1 MQENISIS
9 LQQQIFKIPFNS
21 PNSMR
26 YFFFLFFT
34 LFYAVHPS
42 QAQRLATLEVEL
54 TESPSF
60 GFPVSVQ
67 LDQIAHLADSA
78 LQLLERVDGWLA
90 PISFQIHRQ
99 GSDRDLYWMIT
110 PSSTA
115 ASKRIFELHQKQG
128 TNSTSLLGIAMDERA
143 IYIRRGAQDLWQY
156 NHAVAY
162 PPAGVDSAYARSGFV
177 HPMWSPSGKALT
189 RIQPPDH
196 YHHYGLWNPWTSAEF
211 EGQVIDFWNLKEKQ
225 GTVRYANTI
234 EKIQGP
240 VFAGYKVLHEHVVLK
255 GEAPKVAMVET
266 QGTSIFASPE
276 EENVYLADITISLNA
291 ATDSPVLLK
300 EYRYGSLG
308 WRTTEKWD
316 RYNSEVITS
325 TGKNRAEA
333 DGSLATWC
341 IVQGEI
347 DDAYAGVIMMSSPT
361 NYNHP
366 EPLRIWPENMYDR
379 GDMYANFAPT
389 KNTDWEIEPGKNY
402 VLNYRFLV
410 CDRKLT
416 AEEAENA
423 WQNFANP
430 PKVTIILD

>member
-1 MQENISIS
+1 MKY
-9 LQQQIFKIPFNS
+9 IFFIFQLLVIMPAGNS
-21 PNSMR
+21 
-26 YFFFLFFT
+26 
-34 LFYAVHPS
+34 VWG
-42 QAQRLATLEVEL
+42 QRLATLEIEL
-54 TESPSF
+54 EESPKF
-60 GFPVSVQ
+60 AFPVSIA
-67 LDQIAHLADSA
+67 LDQITQLADSSV
-78 LQLLERVDGWLA
+78 QLMEVVQGQA
-90 PISFQIHRQ
+90 KPIPFQIHNQ
-99 GSDRDLYWMIT
+99 GGRKLYWMIS
-110 PSSTA
+110 PSGNREY
-115 ASKRIFELHQKQG
+115 KRVFELHI
-128 TNSTSLLGIAMDERA
+128 NSNIRHSPVLAIAMDKAA
-143 IYIRRGAQDLWQY
+143 IYIRRNGKDLWQY
-156 NHAVAY
+156 NHAIAY

-177 HPMWSPSGKALT
+177 HPMWSPTGKALT

-211 EGQVIDFWNLKEKQ
+211 EGETIDFWNLKEKQ
-225 GTVRYANTI
+225 GTVRYANTQ

-255 GEAPKVAMVET
+255 GIEVPKVALVET
-266 QGTSIFASPE
+266 QGTNIFSTPE
-276 EENVYLADITISLNA
+276 ADSYYLADISISLNA
-291 ATDSPVLLK
+291 ATDKPVLLK

-325 TGKNRAEA
+325 EGKNRVEA

-341 IVQGEI
+341 IVQGSI
-347 DDAYAGVIMMSSPT
+347 DDDYAAVVMMSSPT

-389 KNTDWEIEPGKNY
+389 KNKDWNLEPGKNY

-410 CDRKLT
+410 SSKKLT

-423 WQNFANP
+423 WQNFAHP
-430 PKVTIILD
+430 PKVKIVLD